1 MNELLKQL
9 KETRDMIEE
18 LKAEIECDKN
28 SYEFCVKQVNS
39 LSQLILSG
47 SDNEYAR
54 GKVDEYCAR
63 ISKLLHRIAATEIEL
78 ETCTER
84 YGKLKRRINGV
95 YGGHFKCDYG
105 VNLVD
110 IQELIP
116 KNGIIHVVKF

>member
-9 KETRDMIEE
+9 KETKDMIEE

-28 SYEFCVKQVNS
+28 SYEFCVGQVNR
-39 LSQLILSG
+39 LSRLILSG
-47 SDNEYAR
+47 SDNEYVR
-54 GKVDEYCAR
+54 SNVDEYCTR
-63 ISKLLHRIAATEIEL
+63 ISKLLRRIAATEIEL
-78 ETCTER
+78 ETCIER

-116 KNGIIHVVKF
+116 KNGIIHVIKF